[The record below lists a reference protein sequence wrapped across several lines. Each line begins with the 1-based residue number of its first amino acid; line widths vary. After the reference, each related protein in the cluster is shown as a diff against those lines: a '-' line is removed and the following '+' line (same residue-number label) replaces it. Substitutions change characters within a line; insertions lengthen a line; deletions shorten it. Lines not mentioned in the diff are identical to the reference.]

1 MESWQYIYIYVYVGR
16 VNSGNIF
23 DFELCH
29 RISLKLFIIILV
41 KWKCLNMFLYNE

>member
-1 MESWQYIYIYVYVGR
+1 MESWQYIYVYVGR

-29 RISLKLFIIILV
+29 RISLQLFIINLI
-41 KWKCLNMFLYNE
+41 E